1 MKASKTMSFPASSGD
16 YDQLLRALLFSK
28 RGTRST
34 GKSAWIALAV
44 LIAGRALAQSP
55 PTAADTAAAR
65 FEIADVH
72 VTPKDL
78 ATTRM
83 QANAPRNGRYE
94 FHSASVID
102 LIGTAYGFDAGKI
115 LGGPSWLEMNR
126 FDVIA
131 KVPAGTM
138 AEASPGSA
146 PGALPDTLKE
156 MLQSLLADRFKLLI
170 RKETR
175 PLPGYALTVGTK
187 LQMKQADASGDTG
200 CRYLAPTDPGDTNI
214 RYACRGMSMDA
225 FAALWPRLRGT
236 PSDAVVN
243 KTELKGLWNF
253 DMKWPMTVASQVT
266 GDPVGPVEAI
276 DKQLGLKLEPQKI
289 PTPVMVVE
297 SASEKPSPNLPGVA
311 EALPMAPEPTA
322 FDVATIK
329 PTDPNYTGPSAFNSL
344 PGGLWVGRGLS
355 LSRLLV
361 RAFSP
366 SYIQMNEDLVVGI
379 PGWAQ
384 TARFDITGKSP
395 PGASATA
402 HSGPMVRSLL
412 EDRLGLKSH
421 SEERPVSVYVLVAE
435 KPKMKNADPA
445 SRTHC
450 LRANPPAGSPL
461 ASLSLSCQN
470 ITMEQFAD
478 FIRNWAP
485 GPGSPVLDS
494 TGIKGGWD
502 FTLTFVL
509 TPVAAA
515 NAGAEPAQAAS
526 AAPLASD
533 PNGGLTIIEAMERQ
547 LGLKLETQKRPMT
560 VTVIDH
566 VEQMPRDN

>member
-1 MKASKTMSFPASSGD
+1 MTRKFTHIVFFTVFSGAAFG
-16 YDQLLRALLFSK
+16 Q
-28 RGTRST
+28 
-34 GKSAWIALAV
+34 SADA
-44 LIAGRALAQSP
+44 P
-55 PTAADTAAAR
+55 AR

-94 FHSASVID
+94 FHSASMID
-102 LIGTAYGFDAGKI
+102 LISTAYGFDAGKI
-115 LGGPSWLEMNR
+115 LGGPGWLEMDR

-131 KVPAGTM
+131 KVPAGTRVEVM
-138 AEASPGSA
+138 PGSA
-146 PGALPDTLKE
+146 PGALPDRLKE
-156 MLQSLLADRFKLLI
+156 MLQSLLADRFKLVI
-170 RKETR
+170 RQETR
-175 PLPGYALTVGTK
+175 PLPGYALTAGTK
-187 LQMKQADASGDTG
+187 LQMKPADATSDTG
-200 CRYLAPTDPGDTNI
+200 CKYLAPTDPADTNI

-236 PSDAVVN
+236 PSDAVVD

-253 DMKWPMTVASQVT
+253 DMKWPRTVATQVT
-266 GDPVGPVEAI
+266 GDPIGPIEAI
-276 DKQLGLKLEPQKI
+276 DKQLGLKLEPQQI
-289 PTPVMVVE
+289 PTQVMVVDSVNE
-297 SASEKPSPNLPGVA
+297 TPSVNLPGVA
-311 EALPMAPEPTA
+311 EALPTAPQPTA

-329 PTDPNYTGPSAFNSL
+329 PTDPDYNGPSAFLSQ
-344 PGGLWVGRGLS
+344 PGGLWVGRGLR
-355 LSRLLV
+355 LSALLV

-366 SYIQMNEDLVVGI
+366 SYVQMNDDLVIGI

-402 HSGPMVRSLL
+402 RSGPMVRSLL
-412 EDRLGLKSH
+412 EDRLKLKSH
-421 SEERPVSVYVLVAE
+421 SEQRAVSVYVLMAS
-435 KPKMKNADPA
+435 KPKMKKADPA

-450 LRANPPAGSPL
+450 LRVNPPAGSSL

-478 FIRNWAP
+478 FIRSWVP

-494 TGIKGGWD
+494 TDIKGGWD

-509 TPVAAA
+509 PSVAA
-515 NAGAEPAQAAS
+515 NSGAEQAQAAS
-526 AAPLASD
+526 PTPAASD
-533 PNGGLTIIEAMERQ
+533 PNGGLTIIEALEKQ
-547 LGLKLETQKRPMT
+547 LGLKLETQKRPLT

-566 VEQMPRDN
+566 VEQVPTYN